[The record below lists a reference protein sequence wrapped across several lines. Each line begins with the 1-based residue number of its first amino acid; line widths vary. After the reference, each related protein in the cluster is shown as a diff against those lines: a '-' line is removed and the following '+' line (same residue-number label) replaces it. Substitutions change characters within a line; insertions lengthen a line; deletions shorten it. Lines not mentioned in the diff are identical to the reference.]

1 MDRSRSTSPTLFR
14 EGAATPD
21 IESAPTSVP
30 PSQIDLSTGPY
41 NEKEQENRD
50 CESDVGAW
58 LCVFA
63 SMLFL
68 ISSYGFMNSLGTIQS
83 HLALNELDGYSVSQ
97 VGWISGTY
105 LFLSLIFNFQIGS
118 ILDRYGPQILGPIAA
133 AFSTVTFLLLAECT
147 QYWHFILCL
156 GLFGSIGSGIGAV
169 TAIGVIGKLFTR
181 RRGLA
186 MGIAVMG
193 TSLGGIIYPMMLRA
207 TFGKLGWAWSMRLV
221 ALVIAC
227 ITSLGVL
234 CYLPFRR
241 LTEGQ
246 QMVQKP
252 QSFSLDLSAFKSL
265 SFVVTALGIC
275 MVEFVN
281 YGISGLLP
289 TIARGAGFSTED
301 GYTLLS
307 ILGAC
312 SCLGRFSIGFVGDKV
327 GPFNAMITTMFV
339 ILVFISSIF
348 VPFSTTSAPL
358 MYTFTALWGYC
369 SGSFYVLS
377 PLCTGKTCEPQDY
390 ARYFVQSYELA
401 NQMMTR
407 RIVGPLDQRKKLTR
421 CQSCAR
427 RRIKCQ
433 GGSPCEY
440 CIRMKKHCQPQA
452 AIVSKLKFVSHST
465 VSQQTTNLQ
474 PQISEKPDS
483 VYLKTFFMFLQR
495 CEFTPEF
502 ANLGPEFLP
511 LIQTCTPLREA
522 TVAIGALEISRAPR
536 ARSSDEL
543 RSPYHFA
550 LKTYSKALKG
560 LQNYI
565 RSSDALHC
573 QGVLWC
579 TLLLGLFELM
589 VEVSG
594 GQWAK
599 HMLYGTS
606 KIFELSETDS
616 RSDYLGSQ
624 SFETFKQLEGNRAIL
639 YGEDTVLSDYSYPNQ
654 HEMVA
659 TNPLDE
665 ILNLVIK
672 ISSFS
677 KSFFDQ
683 IELIPENQR
692 HNHPDLDILAAKSC
706 LFQYELQSW
715 HSQHSASIKSC
726 GPYEKLALANYHALQ
741 LFLCR
746 NFTFYDCWDSRII
759 PILTS
764 MEIGRH
770 VASMLSCCSEI
781 LEHSH
786 IAGVLVIFP
795 LRMAGANSVD
805 PRERMEVMRLLDLI
819 SQKGFVVS
827 ERIKV
832 DLVELW
838 EYQYLSSKDGG
849 SS

>member
-1 MDRSRSTSPTLFR
+1 MDRSRTTSPTLFY

-30 PSQIDLSTGPY
+30 PSQIDLSAGPY
-41 NEKEQENRD
+41 NEKEQEKRD
-50 CESDVGAW
+50 IESDVGGW

-83 HLALNELDGYSVSQ
+83 HLTLNELSGYSVSQ

-147 QYWHFILCL
+147 QYWQFILCL

-181 RRGLA
+181 RRGLS

-234 CYLPFRR
+234 CYFPFRR

-246 QMVQKP
+246 STAQKP

-312 SCLGRFSIGFVGDKV
+312 SCFGRFSIGFVGDKV
-327 GPFNAMITTMFV
+327 GPFNAMITTMLV

-348 VPFSTTSAPL
+348 IPFSTTSAPL

-390 ARYFVQSYELA
+390 ARYF
-401 NQMMTR
+401 
-407 RIVGPLDQRKKLTR
+407 DQRKKLTR

-427 RRIKCQ
+427 RRIKVRETSITGHVLTPANSKKKCQ
-433 GGSPCEY
+433 GGTPCEY

-452 AIVSKLKFVSHST
+452 ATVSELKFVSHSV
-465 VSQQTTNLQ
+465 VSQNTSNLQ
-474 PQISEKPDS
+474 PHISEKPDS
-483 VYLKTFFMFLQR
+483 IYLRAFFLFLRR

-502 ANLGPEFLP
+502 ANLGTDLLP
-511 LIQTCTPLREA
+511 LIQTCAPLREA
-522 TVAIGALEISRAPR
+522 TVAIGALEISRSPSTG
-536 ARSSDEL
+536 SSNEL
-543 RSPYHFA
+543 PSPYHFA
-550 LKTYSKALKG
+550 LKSYSKALSS
-560 LQNYI
+560 LQHYI
-565 RSSDALHC
+565 RLPDALQC

-589 VEVSG
+589 IEVSG

-606 KIFELSETDS
+606 KIFELSGAGS

-624 SFETFKQLEGNRAIL
+624 SFETFRLLEGNRAIL
-639 YGEDTVLSDYSYPNQ
+639 YGEDTILSDHSCMDQQY
-654 HEMVA
+654 MVA
-659 TNPLDE
+659 SNPL
-665 ILNLVIK
+665 V
-672 ISSFS
+672 S
-677 KSFFDQ
+677 
-683 IELIPENQR
+683 
-692 HNHPDLDILAAKSC
+692 
-706 LFQYELQSW
+706 
-715 HSQHSASIKSC
+715 SIKLSQFQ
-726 GPYEKLALANYHALQ
+726 KIN
-741 LFLCR
+741 
-746 NFTFYDCWDSRII
+746 DKIIRI
-759 PILTS
+759 
-764 MEIGRH
+764 
-770 VASMLSCCSEI
+770 
-781 LEHSH
+781 
-786 IAGVLVIFP
+786 
-795 LRMAGANSVD
+795 
-805 PRERMEVMRLLDLI
+805 
-819 SQKGFVVS
+819 
-827 ERIKV
+827 
-832 DLVELW
+832 
-838 EYQYLSSKDGG
+838 
-849 SS
+849 

>member
-30 PSQIDLSTGPY
+30 PSQIDLSTGPD
-41 NEKEQENRD
+41 NEKQLEKRD
-50 CESDVGAW
+50 IESDFGAW

-83 HLALNELDGYSVSQ
+83 HLTLNELNGYSVSQ

-169 TAIGVIGKLFTR
+169 TAIGVIGKLFTH

-246 QMVQKP
+246 ATAQKP

-265 SFVVTALGIC
+265 SFTVTALGIC

-312 SCLGRFSIGFVGDKV
+312 SCIGRFSIGFVGDKV
-327 GPFNAMITTMFV
+327 GPFNAMITTMLV
-339 ILVFISSIF
+339 IPVFIASIF
-348 VPFSTTSAPL
+348 IPFSTTSAPL

-390 ARYFVQSYELA
+390 ARYFEGSTNMCVAVALLLA
-401 NQMMTR
+401 NPLSGILLEKLGAQLLGCFYLAI
-407 RIVGPLDQRKKLTR
+407 IVL
-421 CQSCAR
+421 
-427 RRIKCQ
+427 
-433 GGSPCEY
+433 
-440 CIRMKKHCQPQA
+440 A
-452 AIVSKLKFVSHST
+452 AI
-465 VSQQTTNLQ
+465 
-474 PQISEKPDS
+474 
-483 VYLKTFFMFLQR
+483 FFI
-495 CEFTPEF
+495 T
-502 ANLGPEFLP
+502 G
-511 LIQTCTPLREA
+511 
-522 TVAIGALEISRAPR
+522 
-536 ARSSDEL
+536 RS
-543 RSPYHFA
+543 
-550 LKTYSKALKG
+550 
-560 LQNYI
+560 
-565 RSSDALHC
+565 
-573 QGVLWC
+573 
-579 TLLLGLFELM
+579 LLLGKWL
-589 VEVSG
+589 
-594 GQWAK
+594 
-599 HMLYGTS
+599 
-606 KIFELSETDS
+606 
-616 RSDYLGSQ
+616 
-624 SFETFKQLEGNRAIL
+624 IL
-639 YGEDTVLSDYSYPNQ
+639 
-654 HEMVA
+654 
-659 TNPLDE
+659 
-665 ILNLVIK
+665 
-672 ISSFS
+672 
-677 KSFFDQ
+677 
-683 IELIPENQR
+683 R
-692 HNHPDLDILAAKSC
+692 
-706 LFQYELQSW
+706 
-715 HSQHSASIKSC
+715 
-726 GPYEKLALANYHALQ
+726 
-741 LFLCR
+741 R
-746 NFTFYDCWDSRII
+746 
-759 PILTS
+759 
-764 MEIGRH
+764 
-770 VASMLSCCSEI
+770 
-781 LEHSH
+781 
-786 IAGVLVIFP
+786 
-795 LRMAGANSVD
+795 
-805 PRERMEVMRLLDLI
+805 RL
-819 SQKGFVVS
+819 
-827 ERIKV
+827 
-832 DLVELW
+832 
-838 EYQYLSSKDGG
+838 
-849 SS
+849 

>member
-1 MDRSRSTSPTLFR
+1 MERSRSTSPTLFR
-14 EGAATPD
+14 EEAATPD

-30 PSQIDLSTGPY
+30 PSQIDLSAGPD
-41 NEKEQENRD
+41 NEKEPEKRD
-50 CESDVGAW
+50 IESDVGAW

-83 HLALNELDGYSVSQ
+83 HLTLNELSGYSVSQ

-246 QMVQKP
+246 QTVQKP

-348 VPFSTTSAPL
+348 IPFSTTSASL

-390 ARYFVQSYELA
+390 ARYFGSTNMCVAVALLLA
-401 NQMMTR
+401 NPLSGILLERLGAQLLGCFYLAI
-407 RIVGPLDQRKKLTR
+407 IVL
-421 CQSCAR
+421 
-427 RRIKCQ
+427 
-433 GGSPCEY
+433 
-440 CIRMKKHCQPQA
+440 A
-452 AIVSKLKFVSHST
+452 AI
-465 VSQQTTNLQ
+465 
-474 PQISEKPDS
+474 
-483 VYLKTFFMFLQR
+483 FFI
-495 CEFTPEF
+495 T
-502 ANLGPEFLP
+502 G
-511 LIQTCTPLREA
+511 
-522 TVAIGALEISRAPR
+522 
-536 ARSSDEL
+536 RS
-543 RSPYHFA
+543 
-550 LKTYSKALKG
+550 
-560 LQNYI
+560 
-565 RSSDALHC
+565 
-573 QGVLWC
+573 
-579 TLLLGLFELM
+579 LLLGKWL
-589 VEVSG
+589 
-594 GQWAK
+594 
-599 HMLYGTS
+599 
-606 KIFELSETDS
+606 
-616 RSDYLGSQ
+616 
-624 SFETFKQLEGNRAIL
+624 
-639 YGEDTVLSDYSYPNQ
+639 VL
-654 HEMVA
+654 
-659 TNPLDE
+659 
-665 ILNLVIK
+665 
-672 ISSFS
+672 
-677 KSFFDQ
+677 
-683 IELIPENQR
+683 R
-692 HNHPDLDILAAKSC
+692 
-706 LFQYELQSW
+706 
-715 HSQHSASIKSC
+715 
-726 GPYEKLALANYHALQ
+726 
-741 LFLCR
+741 R
-746 NFTFYDCWDSRII
+746 
-759 PILTS
+759 
-764 MEIGRH
+764 
-770 VASMLSCCSEI
+770 
-781 LEHSH
+781 
-786 IAGVLVIFP
+786 
-795 LRMAGANSVD
+795 
-805 PRERMEVMRLLDLI
+805 RL
-819 SQKGFVVS
+819 
-827 ERIKV
+827 
-832 DLVELW
+832 
-838 EYQYLSSKDGG
+838 
-849 SS
+849 

>member
-21 IESAPTSVP
+21 IESAATSVP
-30 PSQIDLSTGPY
+30 PSQIDLSTGPD
-41 NEKEQENRD
+41 NEKQLEKRD
-50 CESDVGAW
+50 IESDVGAW

-83 HLALNELDGYSVSQ
+83 HLTLNELNGYSVSQ

-241 LTEGQ
+241 LTEGRSTA
-246 QMVQKP
+246 QKP
-252 QSFSLDLSAFKSL
+252 QSFTLDLSAFKSS

-289 TIARGAGFSTED
+289 TIARGAGFSTQD

-327 GPFNAMITTMFV
+327 GPFNAMITTMLV

-348 VPFSTTSAPL
+348 IPFSTTSAPL

-390 ARYFVQSYELA
+390 ARYFGSTNMCVAVALLLA
-401 NQMMTR
+401 NPLSGILLETLGAQLLGCFYLAI
-407 RIVGPLDQRKKLTR
+407 IVL
-421 CQSCAR
+421 
-427 RRIKCQ
+427 
-433 GGSPCEY
+433 
-440 CIRMKKHCQPQA
+440 A
-452 AIVSKLKFVSHST
+452 AIFF
-465 VSQQTTNLQ
+465 
-474 PQISEKPDS
+474 IS
-483 VYLKTFFMFLQR
+483 
-495 CEFTPEF
+495 
-502 ANLGPEFLP
+502 G
-511 LIQTCTPLREA
+511 
-522 TVAIGALEISRAPR
+522 
-536 ARSSDEL
+536 RS
-543 RSPYHFA
+543 
-550 LKTYSKALKG
+550 
-560 LQNYI
+560 
-565 RSSDALHC
+565 
-573 QGVLWC
+573 
-579 TLLLGLFELM
+579 LLLGKWL
-589 VEVSG
+589 
-594 GQWAK
+594 
-599 HMLYGTS
+599 
-606 KIFELSETDS
+606 
-616 RSDYLGSQ
+616 
-624 SFETFKQLEGNRAIL
+624 
-639 YGEDTVLSDYSYPNQ
+639 VL
-654 HEMVA
+654 
-659 TNPLDE
+659 
-665 ILNLVIK
+665 
-672 ISSFS
+672 
-677 KSFFDQ
+677 
-683 IELIPENQR
+683 R
-692 HNHPDLDILAAKSC
+692 
-706 LFQYELQSW
+706 
-715 HSQHSASIKSC
+715 
-726 GPYEKLALANYHALQ
+726 
-741 LFLCR
+741 R
-746 NFTFYDCWDSRII
+746 
-759 PILTS
+759 
-764 MEIGRH
+764 
-770 VASMLSCCSEI
+770 
-781 LEHSH
+781 
-786 IAGVLVIFP
+786 
-795 LRMAGANSVD
+795 
-805 PRERMEVMRLLDLI
+805 RL
-819 SQKGFVVS
+819 
-827 ERIKV
+827 
-832 DLVELW
+832 
-838 EYQYLSSKDGG
+838 
-849 SS
+849 

>member
-30 PSQIDLSTGPY
+30 PSQIDLSTGPD
-41 NEKEQENRD
+41 NEKQLEKRD
-50 CESDVGAW
+50 IESDVGAW

-83 HLALNELDGYSVSQ
+83 HLTLNELNGYSVSQ

-133 AFSTVTFLLLAECT
+133 AFSTVTFLLLAECK

-169 TAIGVIGKLFTR
+169 TAIGVIGKLFTH

-246 QMVQKP
+246 ATAQKP

-307 ILGAC
+307 ILGVC

-327 GPFNAMITTMFV
+327 GPFNAMITTMLV

-348 VPFSTTSAPL
+348 IPFSTTSAPL

-390 ARYFVQSYELA
+390 ARYFGQEWSRAAIGYAFDEVTPLWFLRDLHDIIILLPTQSYA
-401 NQMMTR
+401 IAHQMKTR
-407 RIVGPLDQRKKLTR
+407 RIVGPLDQRKRLTR

-427 RRIKCQ
+427 RRIKCE
-433 GGSPCEY
+433 GGTPCEY
-440 CIRMKKHCQPQA
+440 CVHMKKNCQPQA
-452 AIVSKLKFVSHST
+452 ATVSELKFVSHSVVPQHT
-465 VSQQTTNLQ
+465 SNLQ
-474 PQISEKPDS
+474 PQISDKPDS
-483 VYLKTFFMFLQR
+483 IYQKTFFLFLQR

-502 ANLGPEFLP
+502 AQLGSDFLP
-511 LIQTCTPLREA
+511 LIQTCAPLREA
-522 TVAIGALEISRAPR
+522 TVAIGALEISRSPS

-550 LKTYSKALKG
+550 LKSYSKALTS
-560 LQNYI
+560 LQYSI
-565 RSSDALHC
+565 QSPRALHC

-579 TLLLGLFELM
+579 TLLLSLFELM
-589 VEVSG
+589 IEVSG

-606 KIFELSETDS
+606 KMLELSGTDS
-616 RSDYLGSQ
+616 RSDYLGCQ
-624 SFETFKQLEGNRAIL
+624 SVETFRLLEGNRAIL
-639 YGEDTVLSDYSYPNQ
+639 YGEDTILSDYSRMDQ
-654 HEMVA
+654 HDVM
-659 TNPLDE
+659 TSNPLDE
-665 ILNLVIK
+665 ILNFIIK
-672 ISSFS
+672 MSSFISS
-677 KSFFDQ
+677 
-683 IELIPENQR
+683 IELSQ
-692 HNHPDLDILAAKSC
+692 
-706 LFQYELQSW
+706 FQKIND
-715 HSQHSASIKSC
+715 A
-726 GPYEKLALANYHALQ
+726 
-741 LFLCR
+741 
-746 NFTFYDCWDSRII
+746 II
-759 PILTS
+759 QI
-764 MEIGRH
+764 
-770 VASMLSCCSEI
+770 
-781 LEHSH
+781 
-786 IAGVLVIFP
+786 
-795 LRMAGANSVD
+795 
-805 PRERMEVMRLLDLI
+805 
-819 SQKGFVVS
+819 
-827 ERIKV
+827 
-832 DLVELW
+832 
-838 EYQYLSSKDGG
+838 
-849 SS
+849 

>member
-1 MDRSRSTSPTLFR
+1 
-14 EGAATPD
+14 
-21 IESAPTSVP
+21 
-30 PSQIDLSTGPY
+30 
-41 NEKEQENRD
+41 
-50 CESDVGAW
+50 
-58 LCVFA
+58 
-63 SMLFL
+63 MLFL

-83 HLALNELDGYSVSQ
+83 HLTLNELSGYSVSQ

-246 QMVQKP
+246 QTVQRP

-312 SCLGRFSIGFVGDKV
+312 SCLGRLSIGFVGDKA

-348 VPFSTTSAPL
+348 IPFSTTSASL

-390 ARYFVQSYELA
+390 ARYFGSTNMCVAVALLLA
-401 NQMMTR
+401 NPLSGILLERLGAQLLGCFYLAI
-407 RIVGPLDQRKKLTR
+407 IVL
-421 CQSCAR
+421 
-427 RRIKCQ
+427 
-433 GGSPCEY
+433 
-440 CIRMKKHCQPQA
+440 A
-452 AIVSKLKFVSHST
+452 AI
-465 VSQQTTNLQ
+465 
-474 PQISEKPDS
+474 
-483 VYLKTFFMFLQR
+483 FFI
-495 CEFTPEF
+495 T
-502 ANLGPEFLP
+502 G
-511 LIQTCTPLREA
+511 
-522 TVAIGALEISRAPR
+522 
-536 ARSSDEL
+536 RS
-543 RSPYHFA
+543 
-550 LKTYSKALKG
+550 
-560 LQNYI
+560 
-565 RSSDALHC
+565 
-573 QGVLWC
+573 
-579 TLLLGLFELM
+579 LLLGKWL
-589 VEVSG
+589 
-594 GQWAK
+594 
-599 HMLYGTS
+599 
-606 KIFELSETDS
+606 
-616 RSDYLGSQ
+616 
-624 SFETFKQLEGNRAIL
+624 
-639 YGEDTVLSDYSYPNQ
+639 VL
-654 HEMVA
+654 
-659 TNPLDE
+659 
-665 ILNLVIK
+665 
-672 ISSFS
+672 
-677 KSFFDQ
+677 
-683 IELIPENQR
+683 R
-692 HNHPDLDILAAKSC
+692 
-706 LFQYELQSW
+706 
-715 HSQHSASIKSC
+715 
-726 GPYEKLALANYHALQ
+726 
-741 LFLCR
+741 R
-746 NFTFYDCWDSRII
+746 
-759 PILTS
+759 
-764 MEIGRH
+764 
-770 VASMLSCCSEI
+770 
-781 LEHSH
+781 
-786 IAGVLVIFP
+786 
-795 LRMAGANSVD
+795 
-805 PRERMEVMRLLDLI
+805 RL
-819 SQKGFVVS
+819 
-827 ERIKV
+827 
-832 DLVELW
+832 
-838 EYQYLSSKDGG
+838 
-849 SS
+849 